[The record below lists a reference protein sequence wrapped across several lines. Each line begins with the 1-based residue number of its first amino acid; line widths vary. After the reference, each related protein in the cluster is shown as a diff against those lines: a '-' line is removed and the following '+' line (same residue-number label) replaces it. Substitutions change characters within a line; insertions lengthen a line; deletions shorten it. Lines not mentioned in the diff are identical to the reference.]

1 MEISHQLPE
10 LSVVSQPLYK
20 IFRTN
25 MNKRIQRLLGEA
37 LAEKYSSGTGE
48 SSITSASRAFL
59 KTHDADDFFNKLRP
73 ELFRVREW
81 NEKATLTSF
90 ELFDEKGDI
99 SERENAVVGDFIRL
113 SMAGT
118 GKNDWVKVIEMID
131 EAGEAILT
139 IKPSYDPTEN
149 EPDKN
154 TTSHFFTSDATNSF
168 CLEKSNAIVSFYV
181 IGLSEKTNT
190 GETGSFVEKA
200 RNVAVSK
207 VGPYFG
213 IQKAEW
219 KTFCANFVRLKEQ
232 K

>member
-1 MEISHQLPE
+1 M
-10 LSVVSQPLYK
+10 K
-20 IFRTN
+20 
-25 MNKRIQRLLGEA
+25 KRIQRLLEEA
-37 LAEKYSSGTGE
+37 EAQKHSSGTGE
-48 SSITSASRAFL
+48 SSITSASRAFS

-73 ELFRVREW
+73 EFFHVREW
-81 NEKATLTSF
+81 NKKATLTSF

-99 SERENAVVGDFIRL
+99 SERQNAVVGDFIRL

-118 GKNDWVKVIEMID
+118 GKNDWVKVIEIID
-131 EAGEAILT
+131 EAGEAILI

-168 CLEKSNAIVSFYV
+168 CLEKNKKIVSIYV
-181 IGLSEKTNT
+181 IGLSERSNT
-190 GETGSFVEKA
+190 DETGSFVEKV

-213 IQKAEW
+213 IQKGEW
-219 KTFCANFVRLKEQ
+219 KTFCANFLLLTDQE
-232 K
+232 

>member
-37 LAEKYSSGTGE
+37 LAEKHSSGTGE
-48 SSITSASRAFL
+48 SSITSASRVFL
-59 KTHDADDFFNKLRP
+59 ETHDADDFFNTLRP

-99 SERENAVVGDFIRL
+99 SERQNAVVGDFIRL

-118 GKNDWVKVIEMID
+118 GKNDWVKVIEIID

-139 IKPSYDPTEN
+139 IKPSHDP
-149 EPDKN
+149 
-154 TTSHFFTSDATNSF
+154 
-168 CLEKSNAIVSFYV
+168 
-181 IGLSEKTNT
+181 
-190 GETGSFVEKA
+190 
-200 RNVAVSK
+200 
-207 VGPYFG
+207 
-213 IQKAEW
+213 
-219 KTFCANFVRLKEQ
+219 
-232 K
+232 

>member
-1 MEISHQLPE
+1 M
-10 LSVVSQPLYK
+10 
-20 IFRTN
+20 
-25 MNKRIQRLLGEA
+25 
-37 LAEKYSSGTGE
+37 
-48 SSITSASRAFL
+48 
-59 KTHDADDFFNKLRP
+59 RP
-73 ELFRVREW
+73 EFFRVREW
-81 NEKATLTSF
+81 NEKTTLTSF

-99 SERENAVVGDFIRL
+99 SERQNAVVGDFIRL

-118 GKNDWVKVIEMID
+118 GKNDWVKVIEIID

-149 EPDKN
+149 KPDKN

-190 GETGSFVEKA
+190 GETGSFIEKA

-213 IQKAEW
+213 IQKGEW
-219 KTFCANFVRLKEQ
+219 KTFCAKLFATHGPRMKWWSVTETILSCRRVTFHGGALKMASR
-232 K
+232 

>member
-1 MEISHQLPE
+1 
-10 LSVVSQPLYK
+10 
-20 IFRTN
+20 

-37 LAEKYSSGTGE
+37 LAQKHSSGTGE
-48 SSITSASRAFL
+48 SSTTYASRAFP
-59 KTHDADDFFNKLRP
+59 KTRDADDFFNKLSR
-73 ELFRVREW
+73 EFFRVREW
-81 NEKATLTSF
+81 NEKSTLTRF

-99 SERENAVVGDFIRL
+99 CERQTAVVGDFIRL

-118 GKNDWVKVIEMID
+118 GKADWVKVIEIID
-131 EAGEAILT
+131 EADEAILT

-154 TTSHFFTSDATNSF
+154 TISHFFTSDSTNSF

-190 GETGSFVEKA
+190 DETGNLIEKA
-200 RNVAVSK
+200 RNAAVSK

-213 IQKAEW
+213 IQKGEW
-219 KTFCANFVRLKEQ
+219 KTFCANFLRLTDQE
-232 K
+232 